1 MPTPIPF
8 ESDNSI
14 DTIKVDFKCSGTW
27 TKEKTKY
34 RHKFNPTSFSLAPN
48 KDDLNKLSNRRQD
61 EFNTLFGRIKE
72 RLLNTARNFFKSEID
87 EILRI
92 DKDYL
97 ILAPCTNDGL
107 TYNTRLA
114 MILYSENKIKTI
126 EREAEEVRL
135 QEEQERLKAE
145 AKAKE
150 ENRIYEIVEENAK
163 FPGGDEAYYE
173 WLAQHIVYPDEAK
186 AKGIRGQVFVQFVV
200 EEDGTLSDVEAIR
213 SPDPSLAQEAVR
225 AFKEMPKWIPARSG
239 GKAVRARFCRPIM
252 FK

>member
-1 MPTPIPF
+1 MDKMKKLFTVIVLLFTCISGWSQSKLWNDSTRDIAYEAPKSAFVGKWQGESKGCLFYYIINANGTFNITMPTPIPF
-8 ESDNSI
+8 ESENSI

-107 TYNTRLA
+107 TYDTRLA
-114 MILYSENKIKTI
+114 MILYSENKIKSI
-126 EREAEEVRL
+126 EREAEEARL
-135 QEEQERLKAE
+135 QE
-145 AKAKE
+145 
-150 ENRIYEIVEENAK
+150 
-163 FPGGDEAYYE
+163 
-173 WLAQHIVYPDEAK
+173 
-186 AKGIRGQVFVQFVV
+186 
-200 EEDGTLSDVEAIR
+200 
-213 SPDPSLAQEAVR
+213 
-225 AFKEMPKWIPARSG
+225 
-239 GKAVRARFCRPIM
+239 
-252 FK
+252 